1 MKYKLLRF
9 SLLSMLVMLFG
20 GVSSVWADD
29 TSGTIKFGTNDVK
42 INASSVTGDD
52 DQKNTWTI
60 TTVGTTSFTANASY
74 YQVGS
79 GSNPA
84 TSITFSTTLP
94 KDVNITS
101 FSAKFGGFN
110 STAGNISLKVDET
123 EVGSG
128 SLNASND
135 VTVESTKSE
144 TGKVLTVS
152 VTNIDK
158 GVKCYYISY
167 TYNDQTDQRVKTSIV
182 FADGYATEGMEF
194 TTIDL
199 PTATVKD
206 ANENTIEG
214 AAITWTSSNE
224 EVATISGTQINL
236 LKQGTSVIKATYAGD
251 ETAYRGSEKSYT
263 LTVTE
268 TDQIANPYVYVFD
281 KKTFDENDLTKK
293 LKNVTWTVTT
303 NAGYFGYDTNDTQKG
318 QQFGSGSKPATYLT
332 VKLSDIPGTITSVK
346 VNTSGG
352 KDIAATFGIKVGET
366 DFKYGEATTT
376 TLTSTATEYE
386 FAGSASGDV
395 VISYTQTSSVA
406 IYIKSIEITYKTETG
421 EEGWRDIKADLTS
434 ESLLPEGAKQ
444 WDDVST
450 GIAVA
455 ADGKLSR
462 VAKDAENAE
471 AIFNGKWHGAQ
482 YGWANFSATVKV
494 EGCVKIT
501 LGQNN
506 YGKEAIVK
514 NANGNVV
521 AKIDNM
527 VAGKVWSPNN
537 PTDLISVGYYRV
549 NEPTTLTLEYGSY
562 LGYFA
567 VEAIDP
573 ADLPEEITEYTITF
587 DKGEVE
593 GIAPTAI
600 KVENGKT
607 ATIPANRTLW
617 VDGKTLTAWTDG
629 TNQFAPGSVITP
641 TADMTLTP
649 VFTDNTTSFDK
660 RTTEVT
666 ALWDFTQKTGG
677 APLIAIEG
685 ANNSS
690 AFVVTQIDVNGSTID
705 FRFDVDATSGKF
717 NNSNGEWCQINNGTK
732 FTAPAYKGAQ
742 YTIYSMG
749 DSGDATFNGETGTY
763 ANNNNTYT
771 YNGDAES
778 MEIVIKSGTWFKTL
792 TAVYPVPAEEPKP
805 LYITGNFQEGGW
817 STSAPVEMTFNE
829 ESSNYEYELTVN
841 QAPMYFTIATGK
853 ADSWEGFGEYRMG
866 IAAGDQTVTTDTEY
880 QLANYADGTLVLNET
895 GTFVVSVTSDLKMTI
910 TRKADTYVVAGAFVD
925 ANNESTAGMFINA
938 WSADQE
944 SNVMWLDEE
953 TGLYT
958 KEYSVTFNA
967 PVTIEYKIVKN
978 SNVWY
983 GDPNNNDPE
992 DINKNYKYAITETGI
1007 YDITVTFDTKN
1018 ELATMTATKQNSG
1031 DEPTESIVYSWEGN
1045 KDGAIQTGGTAS
1057 ATDATGADLTADDI
1071 NIANSTFYVMRV
1083 RGAKDF
1089 STNVINIALEKALK
1103 AGDKIAITAYRNKDA
1118 ADKQTGALLKFEK
1131 GETTVSTATSEKA
1144 GLEFVNIDTSE
1155 KSAADQNRGTEP
1167 NTVTLEVP
1175 TDAAGSKTITMT
1187 RAITGTNLFITK
1199 IVITTTGEGGDEP
1212 EEPAEFT
1219 FRDFNTELN
1228 TLTENDESEAT
1239 VTFGLSV
1246 AEDGTVSRVA
1256 ADAENT
1262 AAVIT
1267 GKTGNNHG
1275 LRNFSATVP
1284 VEGAVKITMGTCF
1297 WGGEVTVKDATGAT
1311 VATFTTQ
1318 KGESGAGCYKGNKF
1332 DDENIVS
1339 AKYVGDATTLTISG
1353 GAYVNF
1359 FAVEAIE
1366 ASSVDVAYSLGE
1378 VECEGD
1384 ILPTGGTFAA
1394 GDEYTIPAKNFTLY
1408 KDGYT
1413 LTGWSDGKNTYA
1425 AGDKITLS
1433 ESITLTPVFTQN
1445 EVSLADRTEPVT
1457 VKWNFRRDQ
1466 GAPAVGWEGQD
1477 GLIWVAQAT
1486 IGDKTIDVA
1495 LPFSTAPG
1503 KFNNKS
1509 NTDWVQINNG
1519 TTFHVPSCKG
1529 ATISMEAYSDIT
1541 TTTID
1546 GQTDYTQGKTI
1557 SYTIAGSAEN
1567 VDVVIGDGSYYRYIQ
1582 AVLPV
1587 VQSAG
1592 GETFDNVAGTIT
1604 WPVGNETSGLISD
1617 NIKDAISATSVSV
1630 GNNLSVSAAKYFDT
1644 DMVKYQ
1650 PGTKNAGNVE
1660 GVMIEY
1666 RVKPKAGI
1674 TFKPTNVSYD
1684 AVKVGTDGA
1693 TFSWSYTI
1701 NGQESTVTDVDA
1713 ATVLRNNGANSSTAS
1728 LNHSQE
1734 ITADAANEFTF
1745 RFYISKTANDKQI
1758 CIGNV
1763 IISGIVNGTVQDVAQ
1778 YTLTAVASPEEG
1790 GSVNIYPAGGTYD
1803 EGTTLKLTATENF
1816 GYDFVN
1822 WTNEAGEE
1830 VSTDAVYTFDIT
1842 KNEILTANFQAVE
1855 TYELALT
1862 VDGTNDYMVT
1872 VSPAPD
1878 VVDGKWMYEAGT
1890 TVELTANQYEG
1901 LVTFTNWS
1909 DSETASNKIVKMDG
1923 NVTLTA
1929 IYTEADI
1936 IAGWDFYTKGGE
1948 GRKADFAAQD
1958 NDADALSLV
1967 NTETGETSGWLD
1979 KSTMAAGGY
1988 ESFKGAAV
1996 NWRTGS
2002 GNGDVGHW
2010 HWQTKVNAEAF
2021 ESINVQF
2028 QMLYNYNAYQRYDA
2042 EYSMDGETWTRFGSI
2057 TMEGA
2062 KNPASFSEQ
2071 LPAECNNQA
2080 ELYIR
2085 MIADKTSQVAGT
2097 PSANDGNTLAMFFI
2111 TGTPKIVDDG
2121 TAPVLVS
2128 TVPANG
2134 AEGVSASGKIVLTF
2148 DERVKVVEGTVAYLN
2163 NSNIK
2168 SVTQNPMSPTVS
2180 GKVVTFEYK
2189 GLDYGTKYN
2198 FVLAGKTVG
2207 DLTDNMIQDA
2217 IEISFTT
2224 MERPTVEKGLYDKV
2238 VSNVDE
2244 LLAAIEEANNRA
2256 DQTTRFRIFIK
2267 KGSYTIPLYST
2278 MKTCNSY
2285 EVPECITFI
2294 KGKNISFI
2302 GEDRDAT
2309 VITNGIPAN
2318 ATFAG
2323 EYGTTSKYDGIGNS
2337 DVFQITSAANG
2348 LYWQD
2353 LTVETGM
2360 EDARGRDIAIQDKG
2374 SKNIYKNVTLHGY
2387 QDTWTSNNDNGLYYF
2402 EDGVIRGR
2410 TDYICGK
2417 GDIYFNQVEF
2427 RQIAGGYCA
2436 VPSKPANIGW
2446 VMKDCTINGDGDG
2459 VDGNYTLGRPWGSGT
2474 PVALWIDTKMNVVP
2488 SAIGWNEMSGGWP
2501 ARFAEYNS
2509 MTSTGSQVDL
2519 SGRKKTFGDNHAN
2532 NPILTAEEAAE
2543 YSDMSKMYGEWQ
2555 PTLAT
2560 EQAPIVTDVK
2570 LTGGELTWTGSNYAL
2585 LYAIV
2590 KNGEVIDFTKE
2601 TTYNIGTAA
2610 GSRRSGS
2617 TDQYQIRAANE
2628 MGGLNEASEVATETD
2643 GIETVNDNVNVNLND
2658 NIYNLQGIRVNKAQ
2672 KGVYIIGGRKV
2683 VIK

>member
-1 MKYKLLRF
+1 MNKKPMMKWL
-9 SLLSMLVMLFG
+9 SLLLVMMVG
-20 GVSSVWADD
+20 GL
-29 TSGTIKFGTNDVK
+29 
-42 INASSVTGDD
+42 NAALAQSL
-52 DQKNTWTI
+52 
-60 TTVGTTSFTANASY
+60 
-74 YQVGS
+74 
-79 GSNPA
+79 
-84 TSITFSTTLP
+84 TLP
-94 KDVNITS
+94 ESIEIKAGETKDVMIT
-101 FSAKFGGFN
+101 
-110 STAGNISLKVDET
+110 LDP
-123 EVGSG
+123 GSY
-128 SLNASND
+128 NAIY
-135 VTVESTKSE
+135 
-144 TGKVLTVS
+144 G
-152 VTNIDK
+152 I
-158 GVKCYYISY
+158 
-167 TYNDQTDQRVKTSIV
+167 QTDITVPSDLTLNSVAATQ
-182 FADGYATEGMEF
+182 DG
-194 TTIDL
+194 L
-199 PTATVKD
+199 NTATNVVEG
-206 ANENTIEG
+206 ATRVVSLSMSG
-214 AAITWTSSNE
+214 AAITAGE
-224 EVATISGTQINL
+224 
-236 LKQGTSVIKATYAGD
+236 VIKLNITAGANFQ
-251 ETAYRGSEKSYT
+251 ESEISIGNSR
-263 LTVTE
+263 LTVSS
-268 TDQIANPYVYVFD
+268 
-281 KKTFDENDLTKK
+281 
-293 LKNVTWTVTT
+293 
-303 NAGYFGYDTNDTQKG
+303 AGQE
-318 QQFGSGSKPATYLT
+318 
-332 VKLSDIPGTITSVK
+332 VK
-346 VNTSGG
+346 VANSSCNVLL
-352 KDIAATFGIKVGET
+352 AA
-366 DFKYGEATTT
+366 A
-376 TLTSTATEYE
+376 
-386 FAGSASGDV
+386 
-395 VISYTQTSSVA
+395 
-406 IYIKSIEITYKTETG
+406 
-421 EEGWRDIKADLTS
+421 EEWTWRDIKADLTS

-455 ADGKLSR
+455 ADGTLSR

-482 YGWANFSATVKV
+482 YGWANFNATVKV

-506 YGKEAIVK
+506 YGKEAVVK
-514 NANGNVV
+514 DADGNVV

-593 GIAPTAI
+593 GIAPTTI
-600 KVENGKT
+600 KVEDGKT
-607 ATIPANRTLW
+607 AVIPANRTLW
-617 VDGKTLTAWTDG
+617 VEGKTLTAWTDG
-629 TNQFAPGSVITP
+629 TNQYAPGSEISP

-649 VFTDNTTSFDK
+649 VFTENATSFDK

-749 DSGDATFNGETGTY
+749 DSGDATFNGETGAY
-763 ANNNNTYT
+763 ANNNTSYT
-771 YNGDAES
+771 YNGDSET
-778 MEIVIKSGTWFKTL
+778 MEIVIGTGTWFKNL

-866 IAAGDQTVTTDTEY
+866 IAAGDQNVTTDTEY

-1057 ATDATGADLTADDI
+1057 ATDAGGTDTSADDI
-1071 NIANSTFYVMRV
+1071 NINNGSYYVMRV

-1089 STNVINIALEKALK
+1089 SSFVINVALDKALK
-1103 AGDKIAITAYRNKDA
+1103 AGDKIAITAYRNKNETGKA
-1118 ADKQTGALLKFEK
+1118 TGALLKFEK
-1131 GETTVSTATSEKA
+1131 GETNVSTGG
-1144 GLEFVNIDTSE
+1144 GLEFVNINDAVKDTE
-1155 KSAADQNRGTEP
+1155 EYGTEP
-1167 NTVTLEVP
+1167 NTITLTVP
-1175 TDAAGSKTITMT
+1175 DDAAGSKTITMT
-1187 RAITGTNLFITK
+1187 RAATSTNLFVTK
-1199 IVITTTGEGGDEP
+1199 FVITTTDEGGDEP
-1212 EEPAEFT
+1212 VEDEWK

-1228 TLTENDESEAT
+1228 SLLTDNDGSETT

-1246 AEDGTVSRVA
+1246 AEDGTVTRVD
-1256 ADAENT
+1256 ADTKNT

-1267 GKTGNNHG
+1267 GKTGNDHG
-1275 LRNFSATVP
+1275 LQNFSATVP
-1284 VEGAVKITMGTCF
+1284 VEGAVKITMGTCS
-1297 WGGEVTVKDATGAT
+1297 WGGEVTVKNAEGET
-1311 VATFTTQ
+1311 VATFTTK
-1318 KGESGAGCYKGNKF
+1318 KGEGGAGCYKGNKF

-1353 GAYVNF
+1353 GGYVNF

-1425 AGDKITLS
+1425 AGEKITLS

-1457 VKWNFRRDQ
+1457 VKFDFQRQN
-1466 GAPAVGWEGQD
+1466 GAPSVQWQGKD
-1477 GLIWVAQAT
+1477 NLVWVAQAVVN
-1486 IGDKTIDVA
+1486 GKTIDVA
-1495 LPFSTAPG
+1495 THFSTAPG
-1503 KFNNKS
+1503 KFNNTGW
-1509 NTDWVQINNG
+1509 NDWCQLNDG
-1519 TTFHVPSCKG
+1519 TTFKIPSCKG
-1529 ATISMEAYSDIT
+1529 ATISIEGYNVLGEPAKEGQT
-1541 TTTID
+1541 KFLTID
-1546 GQTDYTQGKTI
+1546 GQNDYTHAKTV
-1557 SYTIAGSAEN
+1557 SYEIAGNTET
-1567 VDVVIGDGSYYRYIQ
+1567 VDVVIGEEGSYYRYIQ
-1582 AVLPV
+1582 AVLPI

-1592 GETFDNVAGTIT
+1592 GETFDNVAASATWPMDEPANYSKCNVDPASAFATTAVDLGAVRLMDQNGNENATGTSNVSSGVTFSQMRPTNDASDYVTWCIKPATGLTFTPKKISAYIVRFGTDAENGVTISAKAGDGDAVTLGNFTAPRNNKSQADDKFGQSANYAVNGLVEIELTEAQQSTLASGETLYIMGTIG
-1604 WPVGNETSGLISD
+1604 VGN
-1617 NIKDAISATSVSV
+1617 A
-1630 GNNLSVSAAKYFDT
+1630 
-1644 DMVKYQ
+1644 
-1650 PGTKNAGNVE
+1650 
-1660 GVMIEY
+1660 
-1666 RVKPKAGI
+1666 KAGGI
-1674 TFKPTNVSYD
+1674 AQVTVSG
-1684 AVKVGTDGA
+1684 V
-1693 TFSWSYTI
+1693 
-1701 NGQESTVTDVDA
+1701 
-1713 ATVLRNNGANSSTAS
+1713 
-1728 LNHSQE
+1728 
-1734 ITADAANEFTF
+1734 
-1745 RFYISKTANDKQI
+1745 
-1758 CIGNV
+1758 
-1763 IISGIVNGTVQDVAQ
+1763 VNGTKEAVDM
-1778 YTLTAVASPEEG
+1778 YTLSAVADPEEAG
-1790 GSVNIYPAGGTYD
+1790 TVSKYPNADEYEAGT
-1803 EGTTLKLTATENF
+1803 EVTLTATENF

-1822 WTNEAGEE
+1822 WTNAAGEE
-1830 VSTDAVYTFDIT
+1830 VSSDAKFKYTVNS
-1842 KNEILTANFQAVE
+1842 NETLTANFQAVE

-1872 VSPAPD
+1872 VDPAPE

-1890 TVELTANQYEG
+1890 AVQLTANQYKD

-1909 DSETASNKIVKMDG
+1909 DGETNSSKLISMTED
-1923 NVTLTA
+1923 VTLTA
-1929 IYTEADI
+1929 FYAQADI
-1936 IAGWDFYTKGGE
+1936 IAGWDFYKAGNN
-1948 GRKADFAAQD
+1948 GRKADFYAED
-1958 NDADALSLV
+1958 NDADALNLV
-1967 NTETGETSGWLD
+1967 NTETGDVSGWLD
-1979 KSTMAAGGY
+1979 KSTIGGGGY
-1988 ESFKGAAV
+1988 ESFAGAAV
-1996 NWRTGS
+1996 NWRTGAS
-2002 GNGDVGHW
+2002 NGDVGHY

-2028 QMLYNYNAYQRYDA
+2028 QMLYNYNAYQRYNA
-2042 EYSMDGETWTRFGSI
+2042 EYSLDGESWTNFGSI

-2062 KNPASFSEQ
+2062 KNAASFSEK
-2071 LPAECNNQA
+2071 LPEACNNQKD
-2080 ELYIR
+2080 LYIR
-2085 MIADKTSQVAGT
+2085 MIADKTSNVDGSA
-2097 PSANDGNTLAMFFI
+2097 SANDGNTLAMFFI

-2121 TAPVLVS
+2121 VAPVLVS
-2128 TVPANG
+2128 TVPANN
-2134 AEGVSASGKIVLTF
+2134 ATGVSASGKIVLTF

-2198 FVLAGKTVG
+2198 FVLAGKTIG

-2224 MERPTVEKGLYDKV
+2224 MERPTVDKKLYDAV
-2238 VSNVDE
+2238 VENVNQ
-2244 LLAAIEEANNRA
+2244 LLAAISAAQSRSDKNVRY
-2256 DQTTRFRIFIK
+2256 RIFIK
-2267 KGSYTIPLYST
+2267 NGEYTIPVDNAK
-2278 MKTCNSY
+2278 MVAKAEGY

-2294 KGKNISFI
+2294 NTSNLSII
-2302 GEDRDAT
+2302 GESRDG
-2309 VITNGIPAN
+2309 VIITNGIDKN

-2323 EYGTTSKYDGIGNS
+2323 TYGTTSKYDGIGNS
-2337 DVFQITSAANG
+2337 DVFQLSG
-2348 LYWQD
+2348 SDYYFQD
-2353 LTVETGM
+2353 LTIETGM
-2360 EDARGRDIAIQDKG
+2360 DDGTGRDLAIQDKATRT
-2374 SKNIYKNVTLHGY
+2374 IYKNTGLRGY

-2402 EDGVIRGR
+2402 EDGYLRGR
-2410 TDYICGK
+2410 TDYMCGK
-2417 GDIYFNQVEF
+2417 GDAFFNGVEL
-2427 RQIAGGYCA
+2427 RQIYGGYAA
-2436 VPSKPANIGW
+2436 VPSKSIKYGFTY
-2446 VMKDCTINGDGDG
+2446 KGCTINGEESPAVSGKKAAD

-2474 PVALWIDTKMNVVP
+2474 PVALFIDTKMNVVP

-2501 ARFAEYNS
+2501 KRFAEYNS
-2509 MTSTGSQVDL
+2509 TTSTGSVIDL
-2519 SGRKKTFGDNHAN
+2519 SGRKTTFGDGHAN
-2532 NPILTAEEAAE
+2532 NPVLTAEEAAE
-2543 YSDMSKMYGEWQ
+2543 AGNLHNMFGEWD

-2560 EQAPIVTDVK
+2560 EQAPIVQDVK
-2570 LTGGELTWTGSNYAL
+2570 LTGKELSWTGSNYAL

-2590 KNGEVIDFTKE
+2590 KNGEVIDFTTE
-2601 TTYNIGTAA
+2601 NTYTISSAEAA
-2610 GSRRSGS
+2610 GSRRVGEK
-2617 TDQYQIRAANE
+2617 DQYQIRAANE
-2628 MGGLNEASEVATETD
+2628 MGGLNEASAVATETD
-2643 GIETVNDNVNVNLND
+2643 GIETVNDNVNVNVND
-2658 NIYNLQGIRVNKAQ
+2658 HIYNLQGVRVNKAQ
-2672 KGVYIIGGRKV
+2672 KGVYIVNGRKV